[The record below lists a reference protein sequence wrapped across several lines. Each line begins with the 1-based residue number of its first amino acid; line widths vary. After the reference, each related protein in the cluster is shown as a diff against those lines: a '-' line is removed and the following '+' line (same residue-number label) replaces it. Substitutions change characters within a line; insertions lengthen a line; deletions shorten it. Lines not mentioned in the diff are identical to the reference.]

1 MLMTLDLITV
11 GKTGIIREIKTDPVT
26 KERVES
32 LGLITGVEITI
43 IRRSPLGSI
52 RIYKCLNT
60 LVAIRNDIAGKILV
74 EIPDEQQ

>member
-1 MLMTLDLITV
+1 MLMTLDLVTV

-43 IRRSPLGSI
+43 IRRSPLGST

-60 LVAIRNDIAGKILV
+60 LVAIRNDIADKILV
-74 EIPDEQQ
+74 EIPDGQQ